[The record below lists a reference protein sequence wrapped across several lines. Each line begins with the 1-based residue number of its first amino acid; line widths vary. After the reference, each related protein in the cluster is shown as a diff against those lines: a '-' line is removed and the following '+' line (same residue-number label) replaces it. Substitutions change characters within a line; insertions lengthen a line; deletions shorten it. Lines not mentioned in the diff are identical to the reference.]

1 MIVKEQFYVGYRDV
15 DTSLK
20 IKNSAILNIFEDIAG
35 IHASLAGESLKTSDT
50 TWVLTGYKVNIIKR
64 PEFED
69 RLNVHT
75 WSTGVKNITASRE
88 FEIRNQNDEVLITGL
103 STWAHIN
110 LKTKRLEKVTQEL
123 IDGYTSEPEK
133 TNYGITKL
141 PKLVEPEDYLY
152 DKQYTINWN
161 WIDINK
167 HMNNIYYMELATMVL
182 PEEERNA
189 DSFSSFE
196 IMYKKEIKFQD
207 DVKCFVA
214 KDEEGFIVTIKNK
227 DLSEVHAIIKLYF

>member
-1 MIVKEQFYVGYRDV
+1 MVVKEQFYVGYRDV

-20 IKNSAILNIFEDIAG
+20 IKNTAILNIFEDIAG
-35 IHASLAGESLKTSDT
+35 IHATIAGESLKTSDT
-50 TWVLTGYKVNIIKR
+50 TWVLTGYKVNILKR

-69 RLNVHT
+69 RLNVYT

-88 FEIRNQNDEVLITGL
+88 FEIRNQKDELLITGL

-110 LKTKRLEKVTQEL
+110 LKTKKLEKVTQEL
-123 IDGYTSEPEK
+123 IDGYTSEPER

-141 PKLVEPEDYLY
+141 PKLVEPENYVY
-152 DKQYTINWN
+152 DTSYTINYD

-182 PEEERNA
+182 PEEVR
-189 DSFSSFE
+189 DTTDFSSFE
-196 IMYKKEIKFQD
+196 IMYKKEIKYKD
-207 DVKCFVA
+207 TVKCFVA
-214 KDEEGFIVTIKNK
+214 KDEEGYTVTIKSE
-227 DLSEVHAIIKLYF
+227 DLSEVHAIIKLKT